1 MILVT
6 VSQKTDIEEMS
17 KFLDNVYNMVLQE
30 ASGRN
35 CITEDMELGSDIF

>member
-35 CITEDMELGSDIF
+35 STTADAELGNDIF